1 MSDALKAQYKKENK
15 AARLILSTSIKLRK
29 LSIYDYCA
37 SDDETVQVSAFL
49 DAFSGPAVGG
59 INGKNDLW
67 SSRYDVPAA
76 ESWLAQ
82 QRQLNV
88 VKPRHFHGPL
98 AFSECTN
105 TTDHPHFTE
114 VLLRMMN
121 ANTAIAS
128 PSSASPPQSPRLQAA
143 AVGGIT
149 IMNLRRADSIY
160 QDAASGQASWH
171 NDGQHADRAS
181 GKSPTWSLVLL
192 ISSTGPATRLMVS
205 DDEHSYGREYLEFT
219 KKGDAALFGSLTAH
233 CSVPPLVPGGSV
245 ADHTAL
251 KLVFLFW

>member
-1 MSDALKAQYKKENK
+1 
-15 AARLILSTSIKLRK
+15 
-29 LSIYDYCA
+29 
-37 SDDETVQVSAFL
+37 
-49 DAFSGPAVGG
+49 
-59 INGKNDLW
+59 
-67 SSRYDVPAA
+67 
-76 ESWLAQ
+76 
-82 QRQLNV
+82 
-88 VKPRHFHGPL
+88 
-98 AFSECTN
+98 
-105 TTDHPHFTE
+105 
-114 VLLRMMN
+114 
-121 ANTAIAS
+121 
-128 PSSASPPQSPRLQAA
+128 
-143 AVGGIT
+143 
-149 IMNLRRADSIY
+149 MNLRRADSIY